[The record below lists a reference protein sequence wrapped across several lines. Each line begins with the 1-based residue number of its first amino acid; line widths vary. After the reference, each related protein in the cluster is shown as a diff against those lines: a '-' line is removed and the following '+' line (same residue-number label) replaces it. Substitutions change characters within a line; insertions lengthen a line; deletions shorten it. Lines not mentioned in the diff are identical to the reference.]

1 MKLSNHLLSNGKKA
15 IFLTAF
21 SITSVAAFQSYRLR
35 QNYIYRKDKLEIPID
50 FPTTGKIVF
59 STLKA
64 NISQEKLNLTNKLM
78 YLNHKFDT
86 ENSFP
91 TFFLKYL
98 KEKQIK
104 DILGL
109 FDTEE
114 IKNNKRKLTN
124 SLQNFA
130 DTAEKVKKNIFE
142 YENLMITQTF
152 DLLIKL
158 KKISNDFITKS
169 QKPVNLIFLGDSLVC
184 GTGCNLKDSK
194 MGPG

>member
-1 MKLSNHLLSNGKKA
+1 MKLSKPFLSNGKRA
-15 IFLTAF
+15 IFLTGF

-35 QNYIYRKDKLEIPID
+35 QNYINRKDKLEIPID
-50 FPTTGKIVF
+50 FPTTGKIIF

-64 NISQEKLNLTNKLM
+64 NISQEKSSLTNNLK
-78 YLNHKFDT
+78 YFNQKFDT

-91 TFFLKYL
+91 IFFLKYL

-114 IKNNKRKLTN
+114 MKSNKKKLTN
-124 SLQNFA
+124 SLQKFVN
-130 DTAEKVKKNIFE
+130 TAEKVKKIIFE
-142 YENLMITQTF
+142 YENLMITQSF

-184 GTGCNLKDSK
+184 GTGCNLTDSK